1 MNGIVSSV
9 DGKVT
14 TTSLIL
20 AEKFGKPHRDVTRAI
35 RNTIQDLPGD
45 FAVRNFA
52 QSDFTNDRGR
62 TYTQYT
68 LTRDAFSLIAMGF
81 TGPRALRW
89 KIKFIQAFNAM
100 ERELLKKQDALEW
113 KQARQQSKEV
123 RKSVT
128 DSIAAFV
135 EYAKAQGSTNAEKYY
150 PNVTKMEYKALE
162 LIAKNEKVSENFRDS
177 LDQMQL
183 SFLIGA
189 EQVAKA
195 AMEQGMH
202 KGLHY
207 KDIYQDAKTK
217 VLAYSE
223 SVSFARLGNRAG

>member
-1 MNGIVSSV
+1 MNGIVSTV
-9 DGKVT
+9 DGKPT
-14 TTSLIL
+14 TTSIII
-20 AEKFGKPHRDVTRAI
+20 AEKFGKPHK
-35 RNTIQDLPGD
+35 TILEKIDATLLDLPTE
-45 FAVRNFA
+45 FSRQNF
-52 QSDFTNDRGR
+52 SVSNFTNSRGR
-62 TYTQYT
+62 SYRQYEM
-68 LTRDAFSLIAMGF
+68 TRDAFSLIAMSL
-81 TGPRALRW
+81 TGPKVMRW

-113 KQARQQSKEV
+113 KQARLQSKEV

-135 EYAKAQGSTNAEKYY
+135 EYAKAQGSTDAEKYY
-150 PNVTKMEYKALE
+150 PNITKMEYKALE

-183 SFLIGA
+183 CFLIGA

-223 SVSFARLGNRAG
+223 SVSFARVGNR